1 MNNTGNIV
9 GYIDYIYQNTR
20 NFRPARFVKEADYEV
35 KERTLQSEIG
45 KMAKLFNTV
54 FDAYRSEDYQD
65 VNKLLEDSVA
75 VFKYIQVLETCV
87 VDKKNLDY
95 KAAKEKLVIKD
106 LMKEYGVR

>member
-1 MNNTGNIV
+1 MNTTGNVV
-9 GYIDYIYQNTR
+9 GYINYIYQNTR
-20 NFRPARFVKEADYEV
+20 NFRPARFVKDADYEV
-35 KERTLQSEIG
+35 KEKTVVVEMG
-45 KMAKLFNTV
+45 KASKLFNTI
-54 FDAYRSEDYQD
+54 YESIKSLDYKD

-95 KAAKEKLVIKD
+95 KAAKEKLLVKD